1 MPQSALKKISTL
13 RSCGG
18 LLSRLAYKRAKQE
31 GVDVGPLLYRSGLTA
46 HAIKDRDTPVGVRN
60 QIRFVELVAGAVGD
74 KILGF
79 QLAYAYDLREIG
91 LLYYVAASAETLWE
105 SLLRLERYS
114 ALVSDGFI
122 MTVKKGNVLRVQ
134 FQYVGVARHTDMHQI
149 EFGMASVLRICRRL
163 TNRDLRPIHVRIMH
177 PRTEHQREIANLV
190 DADIETGANAD
201 EIEFPVEVCE
211 FPIVSADPYLN
222 RLCVQCCEETLHRRE
237 TKGSPVKVRVENAIA
252 AILPHSKIRIDIVA
266 AKLGMS
272 SRTLARRLAS
282 EGCSFAKTLNDL
294 RSALARRYLADRSL
308 TISEIAWL
316 LGYAEIGAFTH
327 AFHRWTGMT
336 PSAARGGQQTSG
348 LRLRVGRVRRPKT
361 TGLVKQIID
370 QANIRGVRVAPPGKI
385 N

>member
-31 GVDVGPLLYRSGLTA
+31 GVDVGPLLHRSGLSA
-46 HAIKDRDTPVGVRN
+46 HAIKGRDTPVGVRN
-60 QIRFVELVAGAVGD
+60 QIRFAELVADAIGD

-105 SLLRLERYS
+105 SLLRLTRYS
-114 ALVSDGFI
+114 ALVSEGFI
-122 MTVKKGNVLRVQ
+122 VTVKKRNVLRVQ

-149 EFGMASVLRICRRL
+149 EFGMASVIRICRRL
-163 TNRDLRPIHVRIMH
+163 TNRDLRPIHVRMMH
-177 PRTEHQREIANLV
+177 PRTEHQREIAKLV

-211 FPIVSADPYLN
+211 FPIVSADPYLS

-237 TKGSPVKVRVENAIA
+237 TKGSSVKVRVENAIA

-266 AKLGMS
+266 ERLGMS
-272 SRTLARRLAS
+272 SKTLARRLAS
-282 EGCSFAKTLNDL
+282 EGCSFAKTLSDL
-294 RSALARRYLADRSL
+294 RSALAHRYLADRSL
-308 TISEIAWL
+308 TISKIAWL
-316 LGYAEIGAFTH
+316 LGYAEIGAFTR
-327 AFHRWTGMT
+327 AFQRWTGMT
-336 PSAARGGQQTSG
+336 PSAARAGQQTSVP
-348 LRLRVGRVRRPKT
+348 RLRVGRVRRPKT